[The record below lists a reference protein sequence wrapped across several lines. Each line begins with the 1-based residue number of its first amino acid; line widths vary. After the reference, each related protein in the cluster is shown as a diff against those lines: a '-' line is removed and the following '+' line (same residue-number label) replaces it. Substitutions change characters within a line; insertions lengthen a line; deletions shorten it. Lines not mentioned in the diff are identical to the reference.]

1 MAKFKY
7 YFTMDCVSFT
17 LLALLYSLLSVF
29 GFATVAVEAIFILF
43 LMTTCIAVL
52 IFLTDKIPVNSTPL
66 SMALNLADIVA
77 VVFIIGGFTGFIPF
91 EAPYVGIVLGMIAA
105 VYFGTFGV
113 LAIKNRADAENI
125 NRQIKK
131 MKQER
136 E

>member
-1 MAKFKY
+1 MSKFKF

-17 LLALLYSLLSVF
+17 LLMLLFSFLSLF
-29 GFATVAVEAIFILF
+29 GLATVVIESVFILF
-43 LMTTCIAVL
+43 LMTTCIAVI
-52 IFLTDKIPVNSTPL
+52 IFFTDKLPINSTPVSMIVDL
-66 SMALNLADIVA
+66 SVVIA
-77 VVFIIGGFTGFIPF
+77 VVFVIGALTGFIPF
-91 EAPYVGIVLGMIAA
+91 EAPYVAVVLGMIAV

-113 LAIKNRADAENI
+113 LIIKARADAEDI